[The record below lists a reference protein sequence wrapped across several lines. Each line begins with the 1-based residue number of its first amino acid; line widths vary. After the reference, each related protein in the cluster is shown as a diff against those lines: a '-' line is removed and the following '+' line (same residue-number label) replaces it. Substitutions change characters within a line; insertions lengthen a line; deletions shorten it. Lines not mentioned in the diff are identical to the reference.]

1 MCLDIILNGTKST
14 ERRKLT
20 EDLDYELIV
29 IGGGPAGMTAAIYGA
44 RYGLKTLLLE
54 SKVLGGAQATSP
66 GIENYPGY
74 TFIVGIDLANKMK
87 EQVKKSGAII
97 KEITD
102 VRSIEREGE
111 NGDFLL
117 DTRRGVY
124 RAKAIIMATGGGHK
138 HLNAP
143 GEEMLT
149 GRGVS
154 FCATCDGPL
163 FRDKTVAVVGGGN
176 TAVTEALYLTEVTKK
191 VYLIHRRDELRAE
204 KIVQDY
210 IFNSDVEILWNTI
223 VKEIKGD
230 DLVKELVLEN
240 LKTKE
245 QNSLQIDGV
254 FIALGS
260 KPESA
265 LAKSIGV
272 ETNERGEIFVN
283 AKQATNIPGVFA
295 AGDVVESMKQIAV
308 AVGHGAI
315 AADSA
320 YSYIRRIQRGPIGY
334 A

>member
-1 MCLDIILNGTKST
+1 M
-14 ERRKLT
+14 T
-20 EDLDYELIV
+20 EDLDWELIV

-44 RYGLKTLLLE
+44 RYGLKTLLIE
-54 SKVLGGAQATSP
+54 GKVLGGAQATSP

-74 TFIVGIDLANKMK
+74 TFIVGIDLATKMK
-87 EQVKKSGAII
+87 EQVKKSGAMI

-102 VRSIEREGE
+102 VRSIDSESE
-111 NGDFLL
+111 NGSFLL

-124 RAKAIIMATGGGHK
+124 RARAIIIATGGGYK
-138 HLNAP
+138 HLNVP
-143 GEEMLT
+143 GEEKLT

-163 FRDKTVAVVGGGN
+163 FRDKIVAVVGGGN
-176 TAVTEALYLTEVTKK
+176 TAVTEALYLAELTKK

-204 KIVQDY
+204 KILQDY
-210 IFNSDVEILWNTI
+210 VLKSDVEILWDSI

-230 DLVKELVLEN
+230 ALVDTLVLEN
-240 LKTKE
+240 AKTGE
-245 QNSLQIDGV
+245 QTALEIEGA

-260 KPESA
+260 KPESS

-272 ETNERGEIFVN
+272 ETNDRGEILVN
-283 AKQATNIPGVFA
+283 AKQATNILGVFA

-320 YSYIRRIQRGPIGY
+320 YAYVRQIQRGQEGKRGY
-334 A
+334 S

>member
-1 MCLDIILNGTKST
+1 
-14 ERRKLT
+14 
-20 EDLDYELIV
+20 
-29 IGGGPAGMTAAIYGA
+29 MTAAIYGA
-44 RYGLKTLLLE
+44 RYGLKILLLE

-74 TFIVGIDLANKMK
+74 TFIVGIDLASKMK
-87 EQVKKSGAII
+87 EQVKKCGAII

-102 VRSIEREGE
+102 VRSIDREGVD
-111 NGDFLL
+111 GDFLL

-124 RAKAIIMATGGGHK
+124 RAKAIIIATGGGHK
-138 HLNAP
+138 HLDVP

-163 FRDKTVAVVGGGN
+163 FRDKIVAVIGGGN

-191 VYLIHRRDELRAE
+191 VYLIHRRDGLRAE

-210 IFNSDVEILWNTI
+210 VFNSEVEILWDTV
-223 VKEIKGD
+223 VKEIKGE
-230 DLVKELVLEN
+230 DLVNELVLEN
-240 LKTKE
+240 VKTKE
-245 QNSLQIDGV
+245 QKSLSIDGV

-272 ETNERGEIFVN
+272 ETNERGEILVN

>member
-1 MCLDIILNGTKST
+1 M
-14 ERRKLT
+14 T
-20 EDLDYELIV
+20 EDLDWELIV

-44 RYGLKTLLLE
+44 RYGLKTLLIE
-54 SKVLGGAQATSP
+54 GKVLGGAQATSP

-74 TFIVGIDLANKMK
+74 TFIVGIELATKMK
-87 EQVKKSGAII
+87 EQVKKTGAFI

-111 NGDFLL
+111 EGDFLL

-124 RAKAIIMATGGGHK
+124 RAKAIIIATGGGHK
-138 HLNAP
+138 HLGVP

-176 TAVTEALYLTEVTKK
+176 TAVTEALYLAEVTKK

-204 KIVQDY
+204 KIIQDY
-210 IFNSDVEILWNTI
+210 VFKSDVEIIWDTV

-230 DLVKELVLEN
+230 DLVNALVLEN
-240 LKTKE
+240 VKTGE
-245 QNSLQIDGV
+245 QTTLEIEGA

-260 KPESA
+260 KPEST

-272 ETNERGEIFVN
+272 ETNERGEILIC
-283 AKQATNIPGVFA
+283 AKQSTNIPGVYA

-320 YSYIRRIQRGPIGY
+320 YTYIRQLQRGPLGY

>member
-1 MCLDIILNGTKST
+1 M
-14 ERRKLT
+14 T
-20 EDLDYELIV
+20 EDLDWELVI

-44 RYGLKTLLLE
+44 RYGMKTLLLE

-87 EQVKKSGAII
+87 EQVRKCGATI
-97 KEITD
+97 KEITE
-102 VRSIEREGE
+102 VKSLERDGE

-124 RAKAIIMATGGGHK
+124 RAKAIIVATGGGHRR
-138 HLNAP
+138 LEVP
-143 GEEMLT
+143 GEDEFT

-163 FRDKTVAVVGGGN
+163 FREKTVAVIGGGN
-176 TAVTEALYLTEVTKK
+176 TAVTEALYLAEVTGK

-204 KIVQDY
+204 KAVQDY
-210 IFNSDVEILWNTI
+210 LFNSDVEIIWDTI
-223 VKEIKGD
+223 VKEMRGN
-230 DLVKELVLEN
+230 DLIEELLMENVKTGEQKTLEV
-240 LKTKE
+240 
-245 QNSLQIDGV
+245 DGAFV
-254 FIALGS
+254 ALGS
-260 KPESA
+260 DPEST

-272 ETNERGEIFVN
+272 KTNERGEILVD
-283 AKQATNIPGVFA
+283 AKQATSVLGVFA

-320 YSYIRRIQRGPIGY
+320 YSYVRRIQRGPLGY

>member
-1 MCLDIILNGTKST
+1 M
-14 ERRKLT
+14 T
-20 EDLDYELIV
+20 EDLDWELIV

-87 EQVKKSGAII
+87 EQVKKCGAFIR
-97 KEITD
+97 EITE
-102 VRSIEREGE
+102 VKSVGREGE
-111 NGDFLL
+111 QGDFLL

-124 RAKAIIMATGGGHK
+124 RAKAIVFATGGGHK
-138 HLNAP
+138 QLGVP
-143 GEEMLT
+143 GEELLT

-154 FCATCDGPL
+154 YCATCDGPL
-163 FRDKTVAVVGGGN
+163 FRDKTVAVIGGGN
-176 TAVTEALYLTEVTKK
+176 TAVTEALYLSEVVKK

-204 KIVQDY
+204 KVVQDY
-210 IFNSDVEILWNTI
+210 IFKSSVEIIWDSI
-223 VKEIKGD
+223 IKEIKGN
-230 DLVKELVLEN
+230 DLVNELVLEN
-240 LKTKE
+240 VKSGE
-245 QNSLQIDGV
+245 ISSLPIEGA

-260 KPESA
+260 DPEST

-272 ETNERGEIFVN
+272 ETNKRGEILVN

-315 AADSA
+315 SADSA
-320 YSYIRRIQRGPIGY
+320 YSYIRKIQRGPLGY

>member
-1 MCLDIILNGTKST
+1 M
-14 ERRKLT
+14 T
-20 EDLDYELIV
+20 EDLNWELV
-29 IGGGPAGMTAAIYGA
+29 VVGGGPAGMTAAIYGA

-74 TFIVGIDLANKMK
+74 TFIVGLDLANKMK

-97 KEITD
+97 KEITE
-102 VRSIEREGE
+102 VKSIEREG
-111 NGDFLL
+111 NDGDFLL
-117 DTRRGVY
+117 ETRRGVY
-124 RAKAIIMATGGGHK
+124 RAKAIIIATGGGHK
-138 HLNAP
+138 HLDVP
-143 GEEMLT
+143 GEEKLT

-154 FCATCDGPL
+154 YCATCDGPL
-163 FRDKTVAVVGGGN
+163 FRGKTVAVVGGGN
-176 TAVTEALYLTEVTKK
+176 TAVTEALYLSEVVSK

-204 KIVQDY
+204 KVVQDY
-210 IFNSDVEILWNTI
+210 VFNSSVEIIWDTI
-223 VKEIKGD
+223 VKEIRGD
-230 DLVKELVLEN
+230 DLVNELLLHNV
-240 LKTKE
+240 KTRE
-245 QNSLQIDGV
+245 ERILTVDGA

-260 KPESA
+260 SPESS

-272 ETNERGEIFVN
+272 ETNKRGEILVS
-283 AKQATNIPGVFA
+283 AKQATNISGVFA

-320 YSYIRRIQRGPIGY
+320 YSYIRKKQRGPIGY

>member
-1 MCLDIILNGTKST
+1 M
-14 ERRKLT
+14 T
-20 EDLDYELIV
+20 EDLDWELII
-29 IGGGPAGMTAAIYGA
+29 IGGGPAGMTAAIYAA

-74 TFIVGIDLANKMK
+74 TFIVGIELATKMK
-87 EQVKKSGAII
+87 EQVRKSGAVI

-102 VRSIEREGE
+102 VRSIQRESDE
-111 NGDFLL
+111 GDFLL

-124 RAKAIIMATGGGHK
+124 RAKALIIATGGGHK
-138 HLNAP
+138 HLNVP

-176 TAVTEALYLTEVTKK
+176 TAVTEALYLAEITKK

-204 KIVQDY
+204 KVVQDY
-210 IFNSDVEILWNTI
+210 LFKSDIEIMWNSI
-223 VKEIKGD
+223 VKEIKGE
-230 DLVKELVLEN
+230 DLVNEIILEN
-240 LKTKE
+240 VKNGE
-245 QNSLQIDGV
+245 INSLKIDGA

-260 KPESA
+260 NPEST

-272 ETNERGEIFVN
+272 ETNERGEILVN
-283 AKQATNIPGVFA
+283 AKQATNIVGVFA

-320 YSYIRRIQRGPIGY
+320 YSYIRHIQRGPIGY

>member
-1 MCLDIILNGTKST
+1 
-14 ERRKLT
+14 LT
-20 EDLDYELIV
+20 EDLDWELVV

-74 TFIVGIDLANKMK
+74 TFIVGIELANKMK
-87 EQVKKSGAII
+87 EQVKKSGSII

-102 VRSIEREGE
+102 VRSIERDGE
-111 NGDFLL
+111 DGDFLL

-138 HLNAP
+138 QLEVP

-176 TAVTEALYLTEVTKK
+176 TAVTEALYLSEVTKK

-204 KIVQDY
+204 KIIQDY
-210 IFNSDVEILWNTI
+210 VFNSDVEILWNTI

-230 DLVKELVLEN
+230 DLVNELVLEDV
-240 LKTKE
+240 KTHE
-245 QNSLQIDGV
+245 LRSLQVEGV
-254 FIALGS
+254 FVALGS

-265 LAKSIGV
+265 LAKNIGV
-272 ETNERGEIFVN
+272 ETNERGEIIVN

-320 YSYIRRIQRGPIGY
+320 YSYVRRIQRGPIGY

>member
-1 MCLDIILNGTKST
+1 
-14 ERRKLT
+14 LT
-20 EDLDYELIV
+20 EDLNWELVV

-74 TFIVGIDLANKMK
+74 TFIVGLDLANKMK
-87 EQVKKSGAII
+87 EQVKKCGAII
-97 KEITD
+97 KEITE
-102 VRSIEREGE
+102 VKSIDREGE

-117 DTRRGVY
+117 ETRRGTY
-124 RAKAIIMATGGGHK
+124 RANAIIFATGGGHR
-138 HLNAP
+138 HLNVP
-143 GEEMLT
+143 GEDTLT

-154 FCATCDGPL
+154 YCATCDGPL

-176 TAVTEALYLTEVTKK
+176 TAVTEALYLSEVVGK
-191 VYLIHRRDELRAE
+191 VYLVHRRDELRAE

-210 IFNSDVEILWNTI
+210 VFNSSVEILWDTI
-223 VKEIKGD
+223 VTEISGD
-230 DLVKELVLEN
+230 DLVNELHLKNVKTEEERN
-240 LKTKE
+240 L
-245 QNSLQIDGV
+245 SVDGV

-260 KPESA
+260 NPESS

-272 ETNERGEIFVN
+272 ETNERGEILVN

-315 AADSA
+315 SADSA
-320 YSYIRRIQRGPIGY
+320 YAYIRKIQRGPIGY

>member
-1 MCLDIILNGTKST
+1 MSW
-14 ERRKLT
+14 
-20 EDLDYELIV
+20 ELVV

-44 RYGLKTLLLE
+44 RYGLNTLLLE

-74 TFIVGIDLANKMK
+74 TFIVGIELATKMK
-87 EQVKKSGAII
+87 EQVRKSGAVI

-102 VRSIEREGE
+102 VRNIERDSNTRE
-111 NGDFLL
+111 FLL
-117 DTRRGVY
+117 DTRRGIY
-124 RAKAIIMATGGGHK
+124 RAKAIIIATGGGHK
-138 HLNAP
+138 HLNVP
-143 GEEMLT
+143 GEELLT

-163 FRDKTVAVVGGGN
+163 FRDKVVAVVGGGN
-176 TAVTEALYLTEVTKK
+176 TAVTEALYLAEITKK

-204 KIVQDY
+204 KVVQDY
-210 IFNSDVEILWNTI
+210 LFKSGIEIMWNSL
-223 VKEIKGD
+223 VKEIKGE
-230 DLVKELVLEN
+230 DLVNEIILEN
-240 LKTKE
+240 VKTGEIRSIK
-245 QNSLQIDGV
+245 IDGA

-260 KPESA
+260 NPESA

-272 ETNERGEIFVN
+272 ETNERGEILVN
-283 AKQATNIPGVFA
+283 AKQATNIEGVFA

-315 AADSA
+315 AADAA
-320 YSYIRRIQRGPIGY
+320 YSYIRRILRGPIGY

>member
-1 MCLDIILNGTKST
+1 
-14 ERRKLT
+14 LT
-20 EDLDYELIV
+20 EDLGWELVV

-74 TFIVGIDLANKMK
+74 TFIVGIELATKMK
-87 EQVKKSGAII
+87 EQVRKSGAVI

-102 VRSIEREGE
+102 VRSILQDSDT
-111 NGDFLL
+111 GDFLL

-124 RAKAIIMATGGGHK
+124 HAKAIIIATGGGHK
-138 HLNAP
+138 HLNVP

-176 TAVTEALYLTEVTKK
+176 TAVTEALYLAEVTKK

-204 KIVQDY
+204 KVVQDY
-210 IFNSDVEILWNTI
+210 LFKSGIEIMWNSL
-223 VKEIKGD
+223 VKEIKGE
-230 DLVKELVLEN
+230 DLVNEIILEN
-240 LKTKE
+240 VKTGEIRSIK
-245 QNSLQIDGV
+245 IDGA

-260 KPESA
+260 NPESA

-272 ETNERGEIFVN
+272 ETNERGEILVN
-283 AKQATNIPGVFA
+283 AKQATNIEGVFA

>member
-1 MCLDIILNGTKST
+1 M
-14 ERRKLT
+14 T
-20 EDLDYELIV
+20 EDLDWELIV

-44 RYGLKTLLLE
+44 RYGLKTLLIE
-54 SKVLGGAQATSP
+54 GKVLGGAQATSP

-74 TFIVGIDLANKMK
+74 TYIVGIELATKMK
-87 EQVKKSGAII
+87 EQVKKCGANI

-124 RAKAIIMATGGGHK
+124 RAKAIIVATGGGHK
-138 HLNAP
+138 HLNVP

-163 FRDKTVAVVGGGN
+163 FRDKTVAVIGGGN
-176 TAVTEALYLTEVTKK
+176 TAVTEALYLAEVTKK

-204 KIVQDY
+204 KIIQDY
-210 IFNSDVEILWNTI
+210 VFKSDVEIIWDTV

-230 DLVKELVLEN
+230 NLVNSLVLEN
-240 LKTKE
+240 VKTGE
-245 QNSLQIDGV
+245 QTTLEIEGA

-260 KPESA
+260 KPEST

-272 ETNERGEIFVN
+272 ETNERGEILVC
-283 AKQATNIPGVFA
+283 AKQSTNIPGVYA
-295 AGDVVESMKQIAV
+295 AGDVVASMKQIAV

-320 YSYIRRIQRGPIGY
+320 YTYIRQIQRGPIGY

>member
-1 MCLDIILNGTKST
+1 
-14 ERRKLT
+14 
-20 EDLDYELIV
+20 
-29 IGGGPAGMTAAIYGA
+29 MTAAIYGA

-54 SKVLGGAQATSP
+54 GKVLGGAQATSP
-66 GIENYPGY
+66 GIENYPGFTY
-74 TFIVGIDLANKMK
+74 IVGIELANKMK
-87 EQVKKSGAII
+87 EQVKKCGAII

-102 VRSIEREGE
+102 VRSIEREEE
-111 NGDFLL
+111 NGNFLL

-124 RAKAIIMATGGGHK
+124 KAKAIVIATGGGHR
-138 HLNAP
+138 HLNVP

-176 TAVTEALYLTEVTKK
+176 TAVTEALYLAELTKK
-191 VYLIHRRDELRAE
+191 VYLIHRRNELRAE
-204 KIVQDY
+204 KAVQDY
-210 IFNSDVEILWNTI
+210 IFNSDVEIIWNTI

-230 DLVKELVLEN
+230 ELINALVLEN
-240 LKTKE
+240 VESGE
-245 QNSLQIDGV
+245 QNTLEVEGA

-260 KPESA
+260 EPEST

-272 ETNERGEIFVN
+272 DTNDRGEILVN

-320 YSYIRRIQRGPIGY
+320 YSYIRRLQRGPLGY